1 MRKSI
6 VIKLFLLTVSLS
18 LFIVA
23 GLFIGQT
30 LFFEQFYVRQKVVS
44 VQSALDTLS
53 TDKWEERG
61 NAQGALE
68 IEQQFYQTYN
78 TWVARLDTEG
88 YLSNTDNFKTEVKL
102 DSVPEAPALSGTTLS
117 IPLYTMMNVE
127 ELRSDN
133 PLLLDFFVKPEER
146 IAIEG
151 LLMNDQFVPQRIG
164 REDSNLR
171 EEGRLENTTFVN
183 KEYEVSSRLGVTE
196 YRKHYTSILV
206 KGTVTKLQTPEGAAE
221 SRYTNHLFLEQ
232 IKSFQANLL
241 YGEFTAK
248 ENTVIDY
255 VENNVPYKI
264 FVNQRTD
271 SSGVPYYLFAMTSL
285 QPVNEAAGV
294 MRNYYIYIAIGALLF
309 VALVSFYYARRIAR
323 PLLRVNEVTQRMASL
338 DFSTRISVTT
348 EDEIGQLSQNI
359 NGLSNMLHDHIT
371 RLEQDIEQERRLEQT
386 RKAFIADVSHE
397 LKTPLSIMES
407 CLYIMQDKPDSP
419 RRDHYFSAMKD
430 EVQKMNLLVGD
441 MLELAK
447 YESGTYKME
456 MSSFRIDALLERVC
470 DKLALD
476 INGKQLLL
484 HTHFIPLEVV
494 ANAQRIEQVIVNLLT
509 NAIRY
514 TPEGENIFVRMTEEP
529 ETVVIT
535 VENYGAHIPEDGMNK
550 IWERFYRIDESR
562 QRSTGG
568 TGLGLAIC
576 RQIFNLHEA
585 RYGAVNTEKGV
596 RFYFELSKKQ
606 EA

>member
-6 VIKLFLLTVSLS
+6 VFKLFLLTVSLS

-30 LFFEQFYVRQKVVS
+30 LFFEQFYVRQKVAS

-53 TDKWEERG
+53 TEKWEETED
-61 NAQGALE
+61 AQGAFE

-78 TWVARLDTEG
+78 TWVARLDAAG
-88 YLSNTDNFKTEVKL
+88 YLSNTDNFKAEVKL

-117 IPLYTMMNVE
+117 IPLYTMMDVE

-133 PLLLDFFVKPEER
+133 PFLLDFFVKPEER

-164 REDSNLR
+164 SHISKMWAEN
-171 EEGRLENTTFVN
+171 RLENTTFTN

-206 KGTVTKLQTPEGAAE
+206 EGTVTKLQTPEGAAE

-232 IKSFQANLL
+232 IKTFQANLL
-241 YGEFTAK
+241 YGEFTEK

-264 FVNQRTD
+264 FINQRRD
-271 SSGVPYYLFAMTSL
+271 SSGAPFYVFAMTSL

-294 MRNYYIYIAIGALLF
+294 MRNYYIYIALGALLF

-338 DFSTRISVTT
+338 DFSTRISVNT

-359 NGLSNMLHDHIT
+359 NGLSNMLHDHIN
-371 RLEQDIEQERRLEQT
+371 RLEQDIEQERRLELT

-407 CLYIMQDKPDSP
+407 CLYIIQDKPDSP
-419 RRDHYFSAMKD
+419 KRDHYFSAMKD

-476 INGKQLLL
+476 LSGKQLLL

-514 TPEGENIFVRMTEEP
+514 TPEGENIFIRMIEEP

-535 VENYGAHIPEDGMNK
+535 VENYGAHIPEDQMNK
-550 IWERFYRIDESR
+550 IWDRFYRIDESR

-576 RQIFNLHEA
+576 RQILKLHHA
-585 RYGAVNTEKGV
+585 QFGAVNTENGV
-596 RFYFELSKKQ
+596 RFYFELSKGQ

>member
-6 VIKLFLLTVSLS
+6 VFKLFLLTVSLF
-18 LFIVA
+18 LFIFA

-30 LFFEQFYVRQKVVS
+30 MFFEQFYVSQKVAN
-44 VQSALDTLS
+44 VQSALDGLS
-53 TDKWEERG
+53 TEEWEKTRD
-61 NAQGALE
+61 AQAAFE

-78 TWVARLDTEG
+78 TWIARLDASG
-88 YLSNTDNFKTEVKL
+88 YLASTDNFKAEVKL
-102 DSVPEAPALSGTTLS
+102 DSVPDAPALSSTTFS
-117 IPLYTMMNVE
+117 IPLYTVMNVE

-133 PLLLDFFVKPEER
+133 PLLADFFVKPGER

-151 LLMNDQFVPQRIG
+151 LLINGRFVPQRIAS
-164 REDSNLR
+164 ENSNLR
-171 EEGRLENTTFVN
+171 EEGRLENTPFVN
-183 KEYEVSSRLGVTE
+183 KEYKVVSRLGATE
-196 YRKHYTSILV
+196 YRKHYPSILV
-206 KGTVTKLQTPEGAAE
+206 FGTVTKLEAPEGAAE
-221 SRYTNHLFLEQ
+221 ARYTNHLFLEQ
-232 IKSFQANLL
+232 IKSFQADLL
-241 YGEFTAK
+241 YGEFTEKGNA
-248 ENTVIDY
+248 VIDY
-255 VENNVPYKI
+255 AENNVPYKI
-264 FVNQRTD
+264 FVNQRRD
-271 SSGVPYYLFAMTSL
+271 GSGAPYYLFAMTSL

-294 MRNYYIYIAIGALLF
+294 MRNYYIYIGFGALLV

-323 PLLRVNEVTQRMASL
+323 PLLRVNEVTQRMANL
-338 DFSTRISVTT
+338 DFSTRILVNT

-359 NGLSNMLHDHIT
+359 NGLSNMLHDHID

-407 CLYIMQDKPDSP
+407 CLYIIQDKPDSP
-419 RRDHYFSAMKD
+419 KREHYFLAMKD
-430 EVQKMNLLVGD
+430 EVRKMNLLVGD

-456 MSSFRIDALLERVC
+456 MSVFRIDVLLERVC

-476 INGKQLLL
+476 INDKQLRL
-484 HTHFIPLEVV
+484 HTHFTPLEVV

-509 NAIRY
+509 NAVRY
-514 TPEGENIFVRMTEEP
+514 TPEGENVYIRMIEKA
-529 ETVVIT
+529 ETVLLT
-535 VENYGAHIPEDGMNK
+535 VENYGARIPDEQMSK
-550 IWERFYRIDESR
+550 IWDRFYRIDESR

-576 RQIFNLHEA
+576 RQILNLHHA
-585 RYGAVNTEKGV
+585 QYGAVNTDNGV
-596 RFYFELSKKQ
+596 QFYFELSKKQ